1 MCSIRKTFLD
11 VTASSDVN
19 FTLREGEICALL
31 GENGA
36 GKTSHEH
43 PLRIL
48 CRRTAARSAY
58 GEKVSLFVSGDA
70 IARGMSMV
78 HQHFTL
84 VPSQTVLENVVV
96 GSSGGRFL
104 DLSAARKS
112 FSPSRNDSGSP
123 VRPDAPSGR
132 SP

>member
-1 MCSIRKTFLD
+1 MQAAELCEKKTPPAGSPSDGRNSPFVVEMCSIRKTFLD

-36 GKTSHEH
+36 ANDSHEH

-48 CRRTAARSAY
+48 CRGRRRDPHTGAK
-58 GEKVSLFVSGDA
+58 KVSFSSPGDA
-70 IARGMSMV
+70 IARGIGMV

-96 GSSGGRFL
+96 GKLQRTV
-104 DLSAARKS
+104 
-112 FSPSRNDSGSP
+112 FS
-123 VRPDAPSGR
+123 
-132 SP
+132 